1 MANAFMKMGNFF
13 VKGILNS
20 PLHPL
25 MSGST
30 AVISVI
36 GRKSGTIYSIPVN
49 YERNGNEVIITSA
62 KDRTWWKNL
71 RGGSEARLRIN
82 GESYSAR
89 AEAVEDDDVVG
100 AYLDNL
106 LFREPNMAKFYGV
119 NKEEDG
125 SLRGSDLERAA
136 SERVLIKAVLSGSVT

>member
-1 MANAFMKMGNFF
+1 MKMGNFF

-25 MSGST
+25 MSTST
-30 AVISVI
+30 AVICVT
-36 GRKSGTIYSIPVN
+36 GRKSGRVYSIPVN
-49 YERNGNEVIITSA
+49 YEQDGNEVMITSVR
-62 KDRTWWKNL
+62 DRTWWKNL
-71 RGGSEARLRIN
+71 RGGSETGLRIK

-89 AEAVEDDDVVG
+89 AMVVEEDDVVG
-100 AYLDNL
+100 AYLADL
-106 LFREPNMAKFYGV
+106 LHRKPDMARFYGV

-136 SERVLIKAVLSGSVT
+136 SERVLIKAVL

>member
-1 MANAFMKMGNFF
+1 MAKALMKMGNFF

-25 MSGST
+25 MSAST
-30 AVISVI
+30 AVISVT

-49 YERNGNEVIITSA
+49 YERDGNEVMMTSVR
-62 KDRTWWKNL
+62 DRTWWKNL
-71 RGGSEARLRIN
+71 RGGSETRLRIK
-82 GESYSAR
+82 GETYSAR
-89 AEAVEDDDVVG
+89 TVAVEDEDVVG
-100 AYLDNL
+100 SYLAAL
-106 LFREPNMAKFYGV
+106 LFRQPSMARFYGV

-125 SLRGSDLERAA
+125 SLRGSDLKRAA